1 MADFEQRL
9 TELEAVVERLEQGE
23 LPLDEA
29 VRLFEQGMHLSESCK
44 KELNE
49 AEGRIQVLIE
59 RAGGSMQAQELEV
72 ETEVEEDD
80 EEGPF
85 RFNNAEE
92 EEDE

>member
-59 RAGGSMQAQELEV
+59 RAGGTMQAQELEV
-72 ETEVEEDD
+72 PVEEEDD
-80 EEGPF
+80 EDF
-85 RFNNAEE
+85 RFD
-92 EEDE
+92 EDEDEES

>member
-1 MADFEQRL
+1 MADFEQRM

-29 VRLFEQGMHLSESCK
+29 VRLFEQGMNLSESCK

-59 RAGGSMQAQELEV
+59 RAGGTMQAQELEV
-72 ETEVEEDD
+72 ETDVDEE
-80 EEGPF
+80 EEGPDPF
-85 RFNNAEE
+85 RFEE
-92 EEDE
+92 GEDEE

>member
-1 MADFEQRL
+1 MADFEERL

-59 RAGGSMQAQELEV
+59 RAGGSMKAQDLEV
-72 ETEVEEDD
+72 EADVDEDD
-80 EEGPF
+80 EFGLEQG
-85 RFNNAEE
+85 
-92 EEDE
+92 EDEE